1 MSKQARIAQQCVL
14 RWRLPGVASMAFLLF
29 AFAATA
35 QEAARAPE
43 NPPLTPPA
51 SPSPPASAP
60 RNEPGFLD
68 AVGRWF
74 DQSAAE
80 FKAGVDKM
88 KGSIN
93 ELNERRDKAAKEA
106 AAATKSATDAMLRLP
121 ATRMVEGRE
130 RCEVAANGSPD
141 CRAAV
146 EAICK
151 GKGFGSGNS
160 LDTQTAQKCSPRA
173 WLNRRLTGEGEVC
186 HTETFV
192 TRAACQ

>member
-1 MSKQARIAQQCVL
+1 MGKQARIARQCVL
-14 RWRLPGVASMAFLLF
+14 RWRLPIAASAFLLLIV
-29 AFAATA
+29 AATA
-35 QEAARAPE
+35 QEAARPPE
-43 NPPLTPPA
+43 NPPLTPP
-51 SPSPPASAP
+51 SPPAASSP

-74 DQSAAE
+74 DQSATE

-93 ELNERRDKAAKEA
+93 EFNERRDKAAKEA
-106 AAATKSATDAMLRLP
+106 AAATKSATDAMLKLP

-146 EAICK
+146 EAICR

>member
-1 MSKQARIAQQCVL
+1 
-14 RWRLPGVASMAFLLF
+14 MAFLLL
-29 AFAATA
+29 AFAAAA
-35 QEAARAPE
+35 QEPARAPD
-43 NPPLTPPA
+43 NPSLAQPA
-51 SPSPPASAP
+51 PPSPPAASSP

-88 KGSIN
+88 KSSMD

-106 AAATKSATDAMLRLP
+106 AAATKSATDAMLKLP

-130 RCEVAANGSPD
+130 RCEVAPNGSPD

-146 EAICK
+146 DAICK
-151 GKGFGSGNS
+151 AKGFGSGNS

-173 WLNRRLTGEGEVC
+173 WLSRRLTGEGEVC
-186 HTETFV
+186 RVETFV